1 MEVLMDS
8 GVRPVYRK
16 VTKLIRLW
24 HFSSKSFHLLQVT
37 LTFRMNCFD
46 LLGFHL
52 FFDTINAQNLFHD
65 HGYFTLAG
73 KKKVPTIALTYTKN

>member
-1 MEVLMDS
+1 VEVLMDS

-52 FFDTINAQNLFHD
+52 FFDTINAQNLFVQ
-65 HGYFTLAG
+65 YIG
-73 KKKVPTIALTYTKN
+73 KQMKIQINVIIIL